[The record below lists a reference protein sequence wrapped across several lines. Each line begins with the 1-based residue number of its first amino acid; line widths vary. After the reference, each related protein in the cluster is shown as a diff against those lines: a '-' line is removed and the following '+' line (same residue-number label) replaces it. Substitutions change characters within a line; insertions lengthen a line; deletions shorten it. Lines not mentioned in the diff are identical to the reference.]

1 MSKEVKTFI
10 ASICLLINFQIANS
24 EVFIKGKINNQ
35 IITNIDVKNEKN
47 YLLALNPNLRNLSGK
62 VSINTRLIH

>member
-24 EVFIKGKINNQ
+24 EVFIKG
-35 IITNIDVKNEKN
+35 
-47 YLLALNPNLRNLSGK
+47 R
-62 VSINTRLIH
+62 